1 MKILDSTKT
10 LTALA
15 SDTSNG
21 LGNIQPLECTVTE
34 ELNGIYECEF
44 SLNTN
49 DPFYA
54 DLKSS
59 GLFKIPV
66 NEGGDEQIFRVYEWG
81 EEISQVAHVKAQH
94 ITYDLGKIPVT
105 PFSATGAVNA
115 KNNMLSHILGTYD
128 FTMTTDISNTT
139 STFNLTIPRSFRE
152 CMGGYEGSLLDVF
165 RCEYQ
170 YDNLEVKMLAR
181 RGADNGVRIA
191 YGKNLTD
198 FKQEQNLANV
208 YDAVY
213 GYAVVDDVTYE
224 ASGIYNKTGASYP
237 KVLNVDFSNKYETG
251 DVPTGAELLAY
262 ATAYATNNDI
272 EVPKVSIDIEF
283 VPLWQTAEYKNIL
296 PLERVNLGDTVHV
309 YFDKLG
315 VTASSRVIKTVW
327 NALTKKYDEIE
338 LGDAKADLN
347 TVINQVVD
355 DGVSNAMDEI
365 DVGWLDQKVETMS
378 NLIANGL
385 GLHISQDS
393 LGRIIL
399 HNEETIA
406 LSQYQYMITSSG
418 FMLSED
424 YGATWSSGWDI
435 SGNAVLNS
443 LSTITLK
450 ALEIY
455 GSFMRFG
462 DVNTNYIDVLPYS
475 NAQDIPQGVTFDG
488 TGTIRMQPQT
498 AFYVNNLDGN
508 GDYYNRLMMSYSGGS
523 SNNYIEFI
531 NYDDTHNI
539 IANFFELDAHYVYS
553 GNTYNRMVFHNY
565 NTITG
570 TRYSANMILMEG
582 RENNSN
588 FYIRNRIP
596 KSADVSANYLSLTA
610 STTTDSIG
618 LVNQKPDNTDYGNQL
633 YFASSGT
640 FTNSFIYNR
649 KYDAVEPANTLSM
662 YSMSTYTALN
672 LYNYSFNASSVI
684 SNHLELYSNSSGNSV
699 KLENNDDSGSVVN
712 ILSMSSDQTMTL
724 WGTADMRIRSA
735 GAIRIYANQDQTTQ
749 TGDYQNTG
757 YTGGTQ
763 DVYIGGYSLKL
774 QCRTGGRIYLYWGST
789 RYYLGVSNGVVTA
802 TSA

>member
-21 LGNIQPLECTVTE
+21 IGNIQPLECTVTE

-49 DPFYA
+49 DPYYA

-81 EEISQVAHVKAQH
+81 EEISQVAHIKAQH

-128 FTMTTDISNTT
+128 FTMSTDISNTT

-213 GYAVVDDVTYE
+213 GYAIVDDVTYE
-224 ASGIYNKTGASYP
+224 ATSIYNKTSASYP
-237 KVLNVDFSNKYETG
+237 KVLNVDFSDKYETG

-338 LGDAKADLN
+338 LGDARADLN

-355 DGVSNAMDEI
+355 DGVSNALDDMDI
-365 DVGWLDQKVETMS
+365 DVGWLDQKVETLS

-455 GSFMRFG
+455 GSYIQGSQILFG
-462 DVNTNYIDVLPYS
+462 DPNAKYIIAEPFDADGDTTMDGITFDGSGYVRFQPQGSFSIKNMDSSNNVLNYMIVDNGGGTVNRFIVQNNHRINPALIGNIISMLSSSSTINTMNIINYQANNNSNTNYETNSIKMVNDSTSSSVTIMNINPVNSSS
-475 NAQDIPQGVTFDG
+475 NFLEMKSDG
-488 TGTIRMQPQT
+488 TMKLYCSSDMQLLAGGAIRMQSMNSQDI
-498 AFYVNNLDGN
+498 VMQS
-508 GDYYNRLMMSYSGGS
+508 GDD
-523 SNNYIEFI
+523 IHI
-531 NYDDTHNI
+531 NYQDKLYFN
-539 IANFFELDAHYVYS
+539 S
-553 GNTYNRMVFHNY
+553 R
-565 NTITG
+565 TITLG
-570 TRYSANMILMEG
+570 
-582 RENNSN
+582 
-588 FYIRNRIP
+588 
-596 KSADVSANYLSLTA
+596 
-610 STTTDSIG
+610 
-618 LVNQKPDNTDYGNQL
+618 
-633 YFASSGT
+633 
-640 FTNSFIYNR
+640 
-649 KYDAVEPANTLSM
+649 
-662 YSMSTYTALN
+662 
-672 LYNYSFNASSVI
+672 
-684 SNHLELYSNSSGNSV
+684 
-699 KLENNDDSGSVVN
+699 
-712 ILSMSSDQTMTL
+712 
-724 WGTADMRIRSA
+724 
-735 GAIRIYANQDQTTQ
+735 
-749 TGDYQNTG
+749 
-757 YTGGTQ
+757 TGGY
-763 DVYIGGYSLKL
+763 VMWS
-774 QCRTGGRIYLYWGST
+774 
-789 RYYLGVSNGVVTA
+789 
-802 TSA
+802 